1 MFSFSYDYKKYIKIN
16 IMLNALMERNVDDIE
31 VVVDF
36 FRSHF
41 GIWCTANK
49 EDDCYILNIN
59 ISGNKEIK
67 NITITEVYYV
77 TKTDALIEGV
87 KLILTYIYYICA
99 FKPAD
104 AYKIVNNISFYVK
117 VIESI
122 KKVDNDIN
130 ASIKDKFDNYHLTK
144 IDCDFPALVE
154 SLNL

>member
-41 GIWCTANK
+41 GICV
-49 EDDCYILNIN
+49 LL
-59 ISGNKEIK
+59 IK
-67 NITITEVYYV
+67 
-77 TKTDALIEGV
+77 KMIEGV

-122 KKVDNDIN
+122 KKVDDDIN

-154 SLNL
+154 SLNF

>member
-16 IMLNALMERNVDDIE
+16 IMLNALMERNVDNIE

-41 GIWCTANK
+41 GIWCTAN
-49 EDDCYILNIN
+49 
-59 ISGNKEIK
+59 
-67 NITITEVYYV
+67 
-77 TKTDALIEGV
+77 
-87 KLILTYIYYICA
+87 
-99 FKPAD
+99 KPAD

-122 KKVDNDIN
+122 KKVDDDIN
-130 ASIKDKFDNYHLTK
+130 ASTKDKFDNYHLTK

-154 SLNL
+154 SLNF